1 MLQTEITSSNYITGC
16 EAKEE
21 RSRRWKLAV
30 EKHKIIEKQTV
41 VAEVAETLGSSG
53 ETKEFRISCFS
64 PRPKSPVDTELSIGR
79 GCCYGIA
86 IHFGVF
92 LIKENDR
99 GLY

>member
-1 MLQTEITSSNYITGC
+1 MLQTEITSSSCITGC
-16 EAKEE
+16 EAKEQ

-30 EKHKIIEKQTV
+30 EKDKVIEKQTV
-41 VAEVAETLGSSG
+41 TAETLGSSS

-64 PRPKSPVDTELSIGR
+64 PRPESPVDTELSIGR
-79 GCCYGIA
+79 GCCYGIV